1 MPWKNFGWMPN
12 DTIFTLISNLKDQKS
27 LAIKETIEKIA
38 PLQTAVLLYGE
49 TGTGK
54 DFWAKVL
61 ASLSPFQPLL
71 NLGCGDVPET
81 LLESE
86 WFGFQKGAFT
96 GADRDFSGKWK
107 NAENGTLFLNN
118 IDLLSLNMQAKLLR
132 VIERKKFFPLGSTQE
147 TDIAA
152 RFIFSADSSIA
163 EKVRCGEFRSD
174 LYFRIAAVS
183 IFIPPLRERKKDITP
198 LLQYFCRQHHVD
210 MQLAQETMQRLQEY
224 PWPGNIRELENFVF
238 GLSVRGCP
246 LNEKEV
252 WSLLDQPQSI
262 LQIIQSG
269 ERSLAEIE
277 KEYIA
282 YLVRKY
288 KNKSLVAR
296 ILKVSR
302 KSLYNKL
309 KTYEDH

>member
-12 DTIFTLISNLKDQKS
+12 DTIFTRISNLADQKS
-27 LAIKETIEKIA
+27 LAIRETIEKIA
-38 PLQTAVLLYGE
+38 PLPTAVLIYGE

-54 DFWAKVL
+54 DFWATVL
-61 ASLSPFQPLL
+61 AGLSPFQPLL

-86 WFGFQKGAFT
+86 WFGFRKGAFT

-107 NAENGTLFLNN
+107 SAENGTIFLNQ

-132 VIERKKFFPLGSTQE
+132 VIERKKFFPLGSAQE
-147 TDIAA
+147 EDIAA

-163 EKVRCGEFRSD
+163 EKVQRNEFRAD

-183 IFIPPLRERKKDITP
+183 VCIPPLRERKADILP
-198 LLQYFCRQHHVD
+198 LLHFFRRQHHVD
-210 MQLAQETMQRLQEY
+210 MQLAPEILQKLLDY
-224 PWPGNIRELENFVF
+224 PWPGNIRELENFIF

-246 LNEKEV
+246 LSEKDV
-252 WSLLDQPQSI
+252 WSLLDKPENI
-262 LQIIQSG
+262 LHAIQTG
-269 ERSLAEIE
+269 ERSLAEVE
-277 KEYIA
+277 KEYIT
-282 YLVRKY
+282 YLLRKY
-288 KNKSLVAR
+288 KNKSHVAR
-296 ILKVSR
+296 ILKISR

-309 KTYEDH
+309 KMYENH

>member
-12 DTIFTLISNLKDQKS
+12 DTIFTWISNLADQKS
-27 LAIKETIEKIA
+27 LAIRETIEKVA
-38 PLQTAVLLYGE
+38 PLPTAVLIYGE

-54 DFWAKVL
+54 DFWANVL
-61 ASLSPFQPLL
+61 AGLGPFQPLL

-96 GADRDFSGKWK
+96 GADRDFPGKWK
-107 NAENGTLFLNN
+107 SAENGTIFLNN

-132 VIERKKFFPLGSTQE
+132 VIERKKFFPLGSAQE
-147 TDIAA
+147 AAIAA
-152 RFIFSADSSIA
+152 RFIFSADSTIA
-163 EKVRCGEFRSD
+163 EKVQRNEFRAD

-183 IFIPPLRERKKDITP
+183 IFIPPLRERTDDILP
-198 LLQYFCRQHHVD
+198 LLHFFCRQHHVD
-210 MQLAQETMQRLQEY
+210 MQLAAEILQKLLDY

-246 LNEKEV
+246 LSEKEV
-252 WSLLDQPQSI
+252 WALLDRPQNI
-262 LQIIQSG
+262 LNIIQSG
-269 ERSLAEIE
+269 ERSLAEVE
-277 KEYIA
+277 KEYIT
-282 YLVRKY
+282 YLLRKY
-288 KNKSLVAR
+288 KNKSQVAR
-296 ILKVSR
+296 ILHVSR

-309 KTYEDH
+309 KTYEND

>member
-1 MPWKNFGWMPN
+1 MPN
-12 DTIFTLISNLKDQKS
+12 DTIFTRISNLADQKS
-27 LAIKETIEKIA
+27 LTIRDTVAQIA
-38 PLQTAVLLYGE
+38 PLPTAVLLYGE

-54 DFWAKVL
+54 DFWAQVM
-61 ASLSPFQPLL
+61 AGLSPFQPLL

-107 NAENGTLFLNN
+107 TVENGTIFLNN

-132 VIERKKFFPLGSTQE
+132 VVERKKFFRLGATEE
-147 TDIAA
+147 TAITA
-152 RFIFSADSSIA
+152 RFIFSADSSIGD
-163 EKVRCGEFRSD
+163 KVQRGEFRSD

-183 IFIPPLRERKKDITP
+183 IFIPPLRERRNDIEP
-198 LLQYFCRQHHVD
+198 LLEYFCRQHRVD
-210 MQLAQETMQRLQEY
+210 MRLAPELLQKLLEY
-224 PWPGNIRELENFVF
+224 PWPGNIRELENFIF
-238 GLSVRGCP
+238 GLSVRQCP
-246 LNEKEV
+246 LDEKEV
-252 WSLLDQPQSI
+252 RSMLDRPQNI
-262 LQIIQSG
+262 LQTIQAN

-277 KEYIA
+277 KEYIT

-288 KNKSLVAR
+288 KNKSQVAR
-296 ILKVSR
+296 ILRVSR

-309 KTYEDH
+309 KTYENH

>member
-1 MPWKNFGWMPN
+1 MPN
-12 DTIFTLISNLKDQKS
+12 DTIFTLISNLADQKS
-27 LAIKETIEKIA
+27 LAIKETIERIA
-38 PLQTAVLLYGE
+38 PLQTAVLFYGE

-61 ASLSPFQPLL
+61 AGLSPFLPLL

-86 WFGFQKGAFT
+86 WFGFRKGAFT
-96 GADRDFSGKWK
+96 GADHDFSGKWK
-107 NAENGTLFLNN
+107 SAENGTIFLNN

-132 VIERKKFFPLGSTQE
+132 VIERKKFFPLGSAQE
-147 TDIAA
+147 VDIAA

-163 EKVRCGEFRSD
+163 EKVQRNEFRAD

-183 IFIPPLRERKKDITP
+183 VFIPPLRERKNDILP
-198 LLQYFCRQHHVD
+198 LLRFFCRQHQVEL
-210 MQLAQETMQRLQEY
+210 QLDPEILQKLLDY
-224 PWPGNIRELENFVF
+224 AWPGNIRELENFVF

-246 LNEKEV
+246 ISEKDV
-252 WSLLDQPQSI
+252 RSLLDRPENI
-262 LQIIQSG
+262 LHAIQTG
-269 ERSLAEIE
+269 ERSLAEVE
-277 KEYIA
+277 KEYIS
-282 YLVRKY
+282 YLLRKY
-288 KNKSLVAR
+288 KNKSRVAR

-309 KTYEDH
+309 KMYENH

>member
-1 MPWKNFGWMPN
+1 MLWKNSGWMPN
-12 DTIFTLISNLKDQKS
+12 DTIFTLLSNLADQKS
-27 LAIKETIEKIA
+27 LAIRETIGKIA
-38 PLQTAVLLYGE
+38 PLPTAVLLYGE

-54 DFWAKVL
+54 DFWAKVM
-61 ASLSPFQPLL
+61 AGLSPFQPLL

-107 NAENGTLFLNN
+107 THENGTIFLNN

-132 VIERKKFFPLGSTQE
+132 VVERKKFFRLGATQE

-152 RFIFSADSSIA
+152 RFIFSADSAID
-163 EKVRCGEFRSD
+163 EKVQRGEFRSD
-174 LYFRIAAVS
+174 LYFRIATVK
-183 IFIPPLRERKKDITP
+183 IFIPPLRERKNDIQP
-198 LLQYFCRQHHVD
+198 LLRYFCRQQQVN
-210 MQLAQETMQRLQEY
+210 MQLAPEPLQKLLDY
-224 PWPGNIRELENFVF
+224 PWPGNIRELENFIF
-238 GLSVRGCP
+238 GLAVRQCS

-252 WSLLDQPQSI
+252 WTLLDRPQNI
-262 LQIIQSG
+262 LQMIQAN

-277 KEYIA
+277 KEYIT

-288 KNKSLVAR
+288 KNKSQVAR

-309 KTYEDH
+309 KMYENH

>member
-1 MPWKNFGWMPN
+1 MPN

-54 DFWAKVL
+54 DFWAKFL
-61 ASLSPFQPLL
+61 ASISPFQPLL

-96 GADRDFSGKWK
+96 GADHDFPGKWK
-107 NAENGTLFLNN
+107 NAEKGTIFLNN

-147 TDIAA
+147 MDISA
-152 RFIFSADSSIA
+152 RFVFSADSSIE
-163 EKVRCGEFRSD
+163 EKVHGGEFRSD
-174 LYFRIAAVS
+174 LYFRIATVS
-183 IFIPPLRERKKDITP
+183 IFIPSLRERKNDIPP
-198 LLQYFCRQHHVD
+198 LLHYFCRQHQVD
-210 MQLAQETMQRLQEY
+210 MQLTTQALQKLLDY

-246 LNEKEV
+246 MGEEEV
-252 WSLLDQPQSI
+252 RSLLERPQNI
-262 LQIIQSG
+262 LHAIKSG
-269 ERSLAEIE
+269 ERSLAEME

-282 YLVRKY
+282 YLVHKY
-288 KNKSLVAR
+288 KNKSRVAR
-296 ILKVSR
+296 ILKISR

-309 KTYEDH
+309 KMYENH

>member
-1 MPWKNFGWMPN
+1 MPN

-54 DFWAKVL
+54 DFWAKFL
-61 ASLSPFQPLL
+61 ASISPFQPLL

-96 GADRDFSGKWK
+96 GADHDFPGKWK
-107 NAENGTLFLNN
+107 NAEKGTIFLNN

-147 TDIAA
+147 TDISA
-152 RFIFSADSSIA
+152 RFVFSADSSIE
-163 EKVRCGEFRSD
+163 EKVHSGEFRSD
-174 LYFRIAAVS
+174 LYFRIATVS
-183 IFIPPLRERKKDITP
+183 IFIPPLRERKNDIPP
-198 LLQYFCRQHHVD
+198 LLHYFCRQHQVD
-210 MQLAQETMQRLQEY
+210 MQLTPQALQKLLDY

-246 LNEKEV
+246 MGEEEV
-252 WSLLDQPQSI
+252 RSLLERPQNI
-262 LQIIQSG
+262 LHAIKSG
-269 ERSLAEIE
+269 ERSLAEME

-282 YLVRKY
+282 YLVHKY
-288 KNKSLVAR
+288 KNKSRVAR
-296 ILKVSR
+296 ILKISR

-309 KTYEDH
+309 KMYENH